1 MMGDRGVG
9 KAEIRTVGGPFF
21 DDLEV
26 GQAFDSAPGCTLTE
40 GRAAQHQ
47 AIVGDRWRL
56 PLDDHLA
63 RAVAGA
69 PVASPSLVWNVAIGQ
84 STLVTQRVR
93 ANLFYRRLA
102 LLRQPLIGDT
112 LRTTTTVVGLRE
124 NTRRR
129 GRQPTGLAALR
140 MRTMDQEGRPVLDF
154 FRCAMLPVRGGPT
167 GRVDD
172 LEAIGADLPPVC
184 VADLIPEWD
193 RDAYGRAGAAG
204 ALPEAGSR
212 LVVATG
218 DVVSN
223 APELARL
230 TLNVAAAH
238 HDRFA
243 AAGQRLVYGGHTIAV
258 AASQACRALPDLA
271 TVLAWESCDH
281 VGPVHEGDT
290 LTTEV
295 TVEQVAAVGDWQV
308 ADLRAEVT
316 ADGERAV
323 LDWRFTTLAP

>member
-1 MMGDRGVG
+1 MGGRGADG
-9 KAEIRTVGGPFF
+9 AEGGNVGGPFF

-26 GQAFDSAPGCTLTE
+26 GQVFDTAPGCTLTE

-112 LRTTTTVVGLRE
+112 LRTTTTVVALRE
-124 NTRRR
+124 NTRRE
-129 GRQPTGLAALR
+129 GRPPTGLAVLR
-140 MRTMDQEGRPVLDF
+140 MRTVDQDDRPVLDF
-154 FRCAMLPVRGGPT
+154 FRCAMLPVRGAPT
-167 GRVDD
+167 GRADD
-172 LEAIGADLPPVC
+172 LDAVGADLPAIRA
-184 VADLIPEWD
+184 ADLVPPWD
-193 RDAYGRAGAAG
+193 HDVLERSCGTDS
-204 ALPEAGSR
+204 LPEAGDR
-212 LVVATG
+212 LEVATG

-238 HDRFA
+238 HDWN
-243 AAGQRLVYGGHTIAV
+243 AGGGRRLVYGGHTIAV
-258 AASQACRALPDLA
+258 AASQVCRSLPDLA

-281 VGPVHEGDT
+281 VGPVYEGDT
-290 LTTEV
+290 LTTAF
-295 TVEQVAAVGDWQV
+295 TVERLDAVDGWRV
-308 ADLRAEVT
+308 ADLRAEAT

-323 LDWRFTTLAP
+323 LDWRFTVLAP